1 MKGEAPS
8 PMLQRLHEAAERISA
23 NLVELELDSSRQL
36 LEASPLVGESAARWS
51 AASTALTEL
60 WRRHGLLEHLLQ
72 RADKLHGSRRANELG
87 AMLDAPSIE
96 LDSSDVPL
104 AERSLLGSVQTAD
117 RCTADQ
123 LLASMSSAFD
133 EVKTVISR
141 IGEAWNTL
149 IPKLDAERRLL
160 QDTSRLAEELGESGR
175 RDLKAAAQTLE
186 GLRASVTTDP
196 LSVPV
201 SEVEAL
207 TRSLRAIREDLEGS
221 IALKRG
227 FEAKIHD
234 AHELLE
240 QVRATDREGQAAHEE
255 LLVKISVPGPPAAP
269 KGRGDRE
276 AELAAIV
283 ALAQRGAWREA
294 RSGLDNWSTRTNA
307 SLDLARR
314 TLDANRA
321 PIEARNQFRALLDAY
336 QVKAKRLGLVEE
348 PQLAEIFTQAQQALY
363 NAPTD
368 LALAAQLVRSYQQ
381 ALSGSHTPE
390 ALP

>member
-1 MKGEAPS
+1 
-8 PMLQRLHEAAERISA
+8 MLQRLHEAAERISA

-36 LEASPLVGESAARWS
+36 LAASPLVGESAARWS

-133 EVKTVISR
+133 EVKTVVSR

-160 QDTSRLAEELGESGR
+160 QDTSRLAEQLGESGR

-186 GLRASVTTDP
+186 GLSASVTTDP

-255 LLVKISVPGPPAAP
+255 LLVKISVPAPPAAP

-294 RSGLDNWSTRTNA
+294 RSGLDNWSARTNA

-314 TLDANRA
+314 TL
-321 PIEARNQFRALLDAY
+321 ALLDAY

>member
-1 MKGEAPS
+1 
-8 PMLQRLHEAAERISA
+8 
-23 NLVELELDSSRQL
+23 
-36 LEASPLVGESAARWS
+36 
-51 AASTALTEL
+51 
-60 WRRHGLLEHLLQ
+60 
-72 RADKLHGSRRANELG
+72 
-87 AMLDAPSIE
+87 
-96 LDSSDVPL
+96 
-104 AERSLLGSVQTAD
+104 
-117 RCTADQ
+117 
-123 LLASMSSAFD
+123 
-133 EVKTVISR
+133 
-141 IGEAWNTL
+141 
-149 IPKLDAERRLL
+149 
-160 QDTSRLAEELGESGR
+160 
-175 RDLKAAAQTLE
+175 
-186 GLRASVTTDP
+186 
-196 LSVPV
+196 VPV

>member
-1 MKGEAPS
+1 
-8 PMLQRLHEAAERISA
+8 
-23 NLVELELDSSRQL
+23 
-36 LEASPLVGESAARWS
+36 
-51 AASTALTEL
+51 
-60 WRRHGLLEHLLQ
+60 
-72 RADKLHGSRRANELG
+72 
-87 AMLDAPSIE
+87 MLDAPSIE

-133 EVKTVISR
+133 EVKTVVSR

-160 QDTSRLAEELGESGR
+160 QDTSRLAEQLGESGR

-186 GLRASVTTDP
+186 GLSASVTTDP

-255 LLVKISVPGPPAAP
+255 LLVKISVPAPPAAP

-294 RSGLDNWSTRTNA
+294 RSGLDNWSARTNA

>member
-1 MKGEAPS
+1 
-8 PMLQRLHEAAERISA
+8 MLQRLHEAAERISA

-36 LEASPLVGESAARWS
+36 LAASPLVGESAARWS

-186 GLRASVTTDP
+186 GLSTSVTTDP

-255 LLVKISVPGPPAAP
+255 LLVKISVPAPPAAP

-294 RSGLDNWSTRTNA
+294 RSGLDNWSAHTNA